1 MPLDALFLSHLV
13 SELDHTLAGSR
24 VDKIHMPSR
33 DEVVMALRAPRGSC
47 RLLISANGSGA
58 RLHVTGEARE
68 NPTAP
73 PMLCMLLRKHLGNAR
88 LLHITQEP
96 FERVATLTF
105 ETIGD
110 LGDYE
115 ERRLVLEMMG
125 RSSNLILLDGE
136 NRVIAAMSYIDI
148 SEEKSRQLIVG
159 VPYELP
165 KKQDKLSPQDGPQS
179 LEAYIMAADGTRPT
193 DKYLID
199 GITGLSPLIARECVS
214 LAAGRA
220 ELAAGDLT
228 PEQKKTLYRCVVDM
242 FSGDEAAPYLI
253 EDAMGEPVDFT
264 FTKVVQYEGRCTVR
278 RLESFSALL
287 DDYYLLKDRAARAKQ
302 RTAVLTKL
310 VKGSIE
316 RISKKLSH
324 QQLELEEFSNRE
336 RWRIYGE
343 LLQGALHEI
352 PRGAPYAELVN
363 YYEADGPLLKIPLD
377 VKKSPAANA
386 QNYFKKY
393 QKAKNGE
400 KILKEQMEKG
410 EKELDYLATVQVALT
425 EAQNERDIAEI
436 REELT
441 QEGYLAKPRQKGGAK
456 PQKRPAGE
464 PLRYVSKDGFVML
477 VGKNNRQ
484 NDRLIATHEKDD
496 WWLHVL
502 GGAGSHVVVEA
513 LGREVPDTTLEEAA
527 VLAALH
533 SKMADEKSVAVTYTK
548 LRNVKKPAGAKPG
561 YVVYSTSKTA
571 YVTPKQG

>member
-13 SELDHTLAGSR
+13 RELDRDLAGAR
-24 VDKIHMPSR
+24 VDKLHMPAR
-33 DEVVMALRAPRGSC
+33 DEVVMALRTLKGPC
-47 RLLISANGSGA
+47 KLLISANGSGA

-68 NPTAP
+68 NPATP
-73 PMLCMLLRKHLGNAR
+73 PMLCMLLRKHLGSAR
-88 LLHITQEP
+88 LLRIAQEP

-105 ETIGD
+105 GTIGE

-125 RSSNLILLDGE
+125 RGSNIVLTDGE
-136 NRVIAAMSYIDI
+136 ARVIAAMSYIDI
-148 SEEKSRQLIVG
+148 TEEKSRQLIVG

-165 KKQDKLSPQDGPQS
+165 KKQDKLSPSDG
-179 LEAYIMAADGTRPT
+179 LEGVKAYIEAADGDMPA
-193 DKYLID
+193 DKYLLD
-199 GITGLSPLIARECVS
+199 GVTGLSPLIARECVCR
-214 LAAGRA
+214 AAGRVGI
-220 ELAAGDLT
+220 AAGELT
-228 PEQKKTLYRCVVDM
+228 PEQKKALFDAVSGM
-242 FSGDEAAPYLI
+242 FEGLDAVPYLI
-253 EDAMGEPVDFT
+253 EDAEGVPVDFT
-264 FTKVVQYEGRCTVR
+264 FTKVIQYEGRYAVR
-278 RLESFSALL
+278 RLESYSKLL
-287 DDYYLLKDRAARAKQ
+287 DDYYLIKDRVARAKQ
-302 RTAVLTKL
+302 RTATLSKL
-310 VKGSIE
+310 VKGAVE

-324 QQLELEEFSNRE
+324 QQLELEEFANRE

-352 PRGAPYAELVN
+352 PRGAPFVELVN
-363 YYEADGPLLKIPLD
+363 YYEEDGPLVKIPLD

-386 QNYFKKY
+386 QLYFKKY

-400 KILKEQMEKG
+400 KILREQMEKG
-410 EKELDYLATVQVALT
+410 ASELEYLATVQAALE

-436 REELT
+436 RDELT
-441 QEGYLAKPRQKGGAK
+441 GEGYLAKPRQKGSAK

-464 PLRYVSKDGFVML
+464 PLRFVSKDGFVML

-513 LGREVPDTTLEEAA
+513 RGLEVPDATLEEAA
-527 VLAALH
+527 MLAALH
-533 SKMADEKSVAVTYTK
+533 SKMSGETNVPVTYTK

-561 YVVYSTSKTA
+561 YVIYTTSRTA
-571 YVTPKQG
+571 YVTPKKG